1 MKLSVKGVKKGFG
14 GKKVL
19 KGVDLEVDD
28 GEVACITGPNGAGK
42 STLIRVLSTLLPPD
56 EGEITVEGENP
67 LRNPRPF
74 RKRLGVLLHEPMLYG
89 QLTARE
95 NLRYVSRIYMIEK
108 GEEKVE
114 EWLEKVGLTLFADER
129 VDEFSEGM
137 RRRLDVARAMIHSPN
152 LLLLDEPF
160 ASLDRDGVEML
171 IELVQGHLSRGGSAV
186 ITSHMSWLLERISS
200 HTFSLSEGRLI

>member
-19 KGVDLEVDD
+19 KGVDLEVND